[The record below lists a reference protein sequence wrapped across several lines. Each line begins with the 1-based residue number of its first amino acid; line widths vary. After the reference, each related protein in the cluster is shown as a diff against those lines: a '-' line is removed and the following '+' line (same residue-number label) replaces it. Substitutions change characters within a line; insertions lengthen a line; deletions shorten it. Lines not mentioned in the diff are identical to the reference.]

1 MRLWIALAALL
12 PACGFG
18 SSAHNDGGADDD
30 APNDAQQC
38 FGSYPKVCFSS
49 GSAIPT
55 APQMLGDINIDTD
68 DTSGAQCNRQ
78 NDQTAGYCIV
88 AGAGFT
94 LMSGKRITAHGSK
107 PLVLLSTTTMDILG
121 DIDVSSHHA
130 GVQTKGPGANPA
142 APGACSFATA
152 AVAAT
157 VAGGGYGG
165 SFGTKGGDGS
175 NASPVSGTVGVA
187 GSAAPSFPMALQGG
201 CKGGDGSISGAFGIG
216 GDGGGAVALVA
227 TMVHIE
233 GRINAS
239 GAGGHAA
246 AIASGA
252 GGGGSGGMI
261 VVDSMM
267 APMFGSTAKLWA
279 NGGGG
284 GQGGAVAAP
293 GTDGGESPTPSVF
306 GAGGFLG
313 DGATGGNGSLGANAA
328 ASGGNNAPN
337 GGGGG
342 GGGGGAGFIR
352 APGLT
357 DPVSISPPSIAP

>member
-1 MRLWIALAALL
+1 MRLWMALAALL

-18 SSAHNDGGADDD
+18 SDAHNDAGGDDD

-38 FGSYPKVCFSS
+38 FGSYLKVCFTS
-49 GSAIPT
+49 GAAIPT
-55 APQMLGDINIDTD
+55 LAKMFGDIDINTD
-68 DTSGAQCNRQ
+68 DTSGAQCNQ
-78 NDQTAGYCIV
+78 LNDQASNYCVV

-94 LMSGKRITAHGSK
+94 LMSGKRLTAHGAK
-107 PLVLLSTTTMDILG
+107 PLVLLSTMTIDVLG

-130 GVQTKGPGANPA
+130 GPQPKGPGANPA

-152 AVAAT
+152 PTAAT
-157 VAGGGYGG
+157 QASGGYGG

-175 NASPVSGTVGVA
+175 NASPASGVVGLA
-187 GSAAPSFPMALQGG
+187 GSAAPTFPMALQGG
-201 CKGGDGSISGAFGIG
+201 CKGGDGAIAGTFGTA
-216 GDGGGAVALVA
+216 GDGGGAVALIA
-227 TMVHIE
+227 MQVHVE
-233 GRINAS
+233 GKINAS
-239 GAGGHAA
+239 GAGGHAGM
-246 AIASGA
+246 IAGGA

-261 VVDSMM
+261 VVDSTTP
-267 APMFGSTAKLWA
+267 PMFGATARLWA

-284 GQGGAVAAP
+284 GQGGAVATP
-293 GTDGGESPTPSVF
+293 GTDGSESPTPAVL
-306 GAGGFLG
+306 GAGGFMG
-313 DGATGGNGSLGANAA
+313 DGATGGNGSLGTNAG
-328 ASGGNNAPN
+328 ASGGNNAPS